1 MAVMYNRDR
10 AIALY
15 NQSLQ
20 NGRFTIAYGFHH
32 MLRAGD
38 RPASCFNHALTSR
51 QHGLAGFSTKVVAFV
66 WTVSRVIIPSSS
78 RVAIPIIRHA

>member
-1 MAVMYNRDR
+1 MYNRDR

-38 RPASCFNHALTSR
+38 RPASCFNLGQLHQQTA
-51 QHGLAGFSTKVVAFV
+51 
-66 WTVSRVIIPSSS
+66 WVSWFFDRICSICLDSFEGNNPFFFTCNCPFQIP
-78 RVAIPIIRHA
+78 